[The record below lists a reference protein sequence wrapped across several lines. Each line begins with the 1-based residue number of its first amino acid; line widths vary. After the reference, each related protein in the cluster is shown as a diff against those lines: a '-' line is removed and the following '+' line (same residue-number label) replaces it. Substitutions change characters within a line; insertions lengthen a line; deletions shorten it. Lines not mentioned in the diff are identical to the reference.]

1 MSNEASLYKRVL
13 VALYRFVDF
22 KQPEVKWTLFTSLTL
37 EAFLVLIKLHSNFLL
52 YADDLCVMF
61 QGLIG
66 ALVSIIGVA
75 IAGVAIVVTLF
86 SREQVE
92 IIEKVKK
99 GAFEEL
105 LNDFKWLALVAAL
118 DTAVFVGIVLIIR
131 SPYPLV
137 QVYVFYLISFLLIY
151 NFFYL
156 LFYCYALIG
165 NCIRLYKLKNTLEI
179 ISKQTKS
186 IPVSAIEFQIEFLV
200 AKLLKNNREE
210 ANLFYSELIN
220 LAEESNSD
228 SNSEILAY
236 LKERYS
242 SYLNSN

>member
-37 EAFLVLIKLHSNFLL
+37 EVFLILIKLHSNFLL

>member
-1 MSNEASLYKRVL
+1 MSEEASLYKRVL

-37 EAFLVLIKLHSNFLL
+37 EVFLILIKLHSNFLL